1 MRKKRI
7 ALLAVGAGCLMLSA
21 GAVTA
26 DKLISAKITARVQ
39 SELPKASGI
48 KASMPL
54 LDVPR
59 NLLTG
64 SVKSANIKIAN
75 YNLKGSETDVS
86 LAIRVKNI
94 SKTEPAIVGALE
106 ITATIPAATILKS
119 AEFQNAE
126 IIGKTLQIS
135 VGAGGFGKALLVPKF
150 SNNQIFFQL
159 QSVSVLGNPIPASS
173 LPSDIQSQIKSK
185 SIRELNV
192 PKGLIL
198 KSVSLSPK
206 GLLVNF
212 RGTNIQLGKLG
223 SSL

>member
-64 SVKSANIKIAN
+64 SVKSANIKVAN
-75 YNLKGSETDVS
+75 YSLKGSETDVS
-86 LAIRVKNI
+86 LAIRAKNI

-106 ITATIPAATILKS
+106 ITATIPAATILKN

-135 VGAGGFGKALLVPKF
+135 VGAGGF
-150 SNNQIFFQL
+150 
-159 QSVSVLGNPIPASS
+159 
-173 LPSDIQSQIKSK
+173 
-185 SIRELNV
+185 
-192 PKGLIL
+192 
-198 KSVSLSPK
+198 
-206 GLLVNF
+206 
-212 RGTNIQLGKLG
+212 
-223 SSL
+223 

>member
-7 ALLAVGAGCLMLSA
+7 VLLAVGAGCLMLSA

-64 SVKSANIKIAN
+64 SVKSANIKIAK
-75 YNLKGSETDVS
+75 YSLKGSETDVS
-86 LAIRVKNI
+86 LAIRAKNI

-106 ITATIPAATILKS
+106 ITATIPAATILKN

-135 VGAGGFGKALLVPKF
+135 VGAGGFGKALLIPKF

-192 PKGLIL
+192 PEGLKL

-206 GLLVNF
+206 GLSVNF
-212 RGTNIQLGKLG
+212 HGTNIQLGKLG